1 MIKKKPLGFKKEP
14 KSWPCTASLDDAPLS
29 HQKNNVFGMDE
40 SNVFSSVAG
49 SIKMLLMAAPDLSDQ
64 DQIDRIVALQ
74 KVLQDDT
81 GLVVW
86 CNCAADRDKLWE
98 IIRLYLNGA
107 DVLKGDAESPLPSRF
122 RVLLIAPAQATEKYS
137 HWVRDPFLFF
147 QRGKRSVGLVKSK
160 AAKVEDGTWANKYI
174 GKLNIENLLVSTNDQ
189 IFLPIAGGNMLFDQ
203 GFILIGYHQVA
214 SYYASNGRS
223 QVDDQIKKS
232 LEAQAGFKRVI
243 AIGEKAANEPGL
255 LPHIDLYLTL
265 TGRRDTQTGKYI
277 VLLGECF
284 ILNEQHRSNTD
295 TQNIAKGI
303 NRYLDSVLEQLVAEG
318 FEVIRTPLPLIG
330 KEPSGKTYLC
340 TYNNCLVSCG
350 ALSKTVWLPR
360 YTFGIGTEPWY
371 EALKTAEDKCASIWE
386 SMVYEVRFVDA
397 NFHSIVD
404 DNGSLHCITQE
415 LLRWV

>member
-1 MIKKKPLGFKKEP
+1 MR
-14 KSWPCTASLDDAPLS
+14 
-29 HQKNNVFGMDE
+29 N
-40 SNVFSSVAG
+40 SNVISSVAG

-64 DQIDRIVALQ
+64 DQINRIIALQ

-98 IIRLYLNGA
+98 IIRLKLNGA
-107 DVLKGDAESPLPSRF
+107 VILKGDAEALLPSRF
-122 RVLLIAPAQATEKYS
+122 RVLLISPAEATEKYS

-147 QRGKRSVGLVKSK
+147 QRGGQLVGLVKSK
-160 AAKVEDGTWANKYI
+160 AAKVEDQTWADKYI
-174 GKLNIENLLVSTNDQ
+174 GKLNIENLLVSINDQ
-189 IFLPIAGGNMLFDQ
+189 IFLPMAGGNMLFDQ
-203 GFILIGYHQVA
+203 DFILIGYHQIA
-214 SYYASNGRS
+214 SYYTSNGRS
-223 QVDDQIKKS
+223 QVDNQIKKS
-232 LEAQAGFKRVI
+232 LEERVGVKRII
-243 AIGEKAANEPGL
+243 AIGEKAANEPHL

-265 TGRRDTQTGKYI
+265 TGRRGAQSGKYI

-284 ILNEQHRSNTD
+284 ILNDQHPD

-303 NRYLDSVLEQLVAEG
+303 NRYLDIVLKQLLAEG

-330 KEPSGKTYLC
+330 KGSSSRAYLC

-360 YTFGIGTEPWY
+360 YTFGVSHEPWY
-371 EALKTAEDKCASIWE
+371 EAMKIAENKNVSIWE

-404 DNGSLHCITQE
+404 DKGSLHCITQE